1 MEFIPVV
8 ADCRSQRISH
18 PHHFWGTSDPF
29 AFSRDSQIHSASNR
43 RGFKLMSATRLTHAV
58 CVAILISVA
67 EGCEPQA
74 QTALPSILPKEPA
87 RVIAADSGL
96 EFPDGRTLDLGSGW
110 ENAEVHCQGELL
122 KELAVFRV
130 CS

>member
-1 MEFIPVV
+1 
-8 ADCRSQRISH
+8 
-18 PHHFWGTSDPF
+18 
-29 AFSRDSQIHSASNR
+29 
-43 RGFKLMSATRLTHAV
+43 MSATRFFHAV
-58 CVAILISVA
+58 CVAILVSVA
-67 EGCEPQA
+67 QGCEPQA
-74 QTALPSILPKEPA
+74 QTAPASILTKEPA

-122 KELAVFRV
+122 KELAVFRF